1 MILKNLTSMYP
12 SLYDLFNQ
20 NFRKIGEDNYARI
33 ALGDSNTQNYFVN
46 NKFRCIV
53 LLDKTEI
60 DQQDP
65 PFINRF
71 EKHIITFEYLLNENE
86 VKMSKQIYNLFQ
98 TLIESD
104 LKEIKNDLNYQLINC
119 DLEEI
124 QGIFYQ
130 VSEKVKKGNNSLFK
144 NNESKKITNL
154 NIYKEKI
161 FNKIIPTFSQD
172 IIFFSKYSNFGQKY
186 KEELNNIISIY
197 FNKKYQHTNLKS
209 FLESIQSEKHIIYTF
224 SNILDY
230 ILDINVKN
238 KEYNNFSSN
247 NTMNIFVERINS
259 EREVDEHISNFYSSD
274 NYNLCIFHFDIY
286 DCIHLNHINYLI
298 EAKEE
303 MIKNG
308 QKIDHSE
315 IEILNL
321 EGQNNK
327 NSLKNDTFND
337 IINLQK
343 EEEEETSKEKKASKV
358 ILFIIHLE
366 RKTTMKNDLKIH
378 NEYLISHL
386 TKWNQIFIDNLNGKN
401 IDLKRVFES
410 SNEDL
415 FNNSDLINLDEEFS
429 KYLYHAFS
437 SISFNIKINFSDI
450 SDDEYNEKVC
460 QYINNDEELKSQIQ
474 KVIKNKIKNIEE
486 PILKTISRDYNFEE
500 NDVDFISA
508 LIKYMKSLYN
518 SILTDTL
525 IQFEKE
531 NILSTKLLCSP
542 EMRNKYFN
550 DIYEKKINALN
561 NKIENFA
568 SFSQNI
574 KIDKI
579 LGVSYPFISNVF
591 FEINNYINTFLENY
605 KENDNK
611 YRYEEFDEK
620 KEYFDIKN
628 NHEINLKKEFE
639 KKYFFELFNDDKN
652 NLNVQKLQQI
662 LFNDYIIYYLS
673 KSNEKFSNKDILLF
687 FVELYKLF
695 LSNKEE
701 DNDDNKE
708 KEGFNEED
716 ININIYSL
724 GNISKF
730 VLFLESYNQYIYS
743 LIKFICI
750 MNSYIKDFIKDFTKL
765 ISSKLFKS
773 THKEISY
780 VNDIF
785 VNIFE

>member
-1 MILKNLTSMYP
+1 MGLAEISKNNPLKVIHSELEYDENKDKVAFIGISNWPLDASKMNRGIHLSIIESDEEDLILTALEIAKSYDIRLEQDYKEYYKYLALNYFEYKEKLKSMTYEFEQKINRNSKEFHGKRDFYYLIKTASKLFIKNNFPKENYEIENILNESIERNFGGLENSIKIFKQLFKKYVPNVNEINEYNVMECIKNNILDPKSRYLLIVTKSSLSPYLVKLILDDLNKKYTFYYGSNFEDDNIKGYYSAKVLNKVQITMSYDQVMILKNLTSMYP

-46 NKFRCIV
+46 NNFRCIV

-86 VKMSKQIYNLFQ
+86 VKMSKQIYHLFQ

-130 VSEKVKKGNNSLFK
+130 VSEKAKKGNNFIYE
-144 NNESKKITNL
+144 NNEGQNINNL

-172 IIFFSKYSNFGQKY
+172 IIFFSKYSNFAQKY
-186 KEELNNIISIY
+186 KEEFNNIISIY
-197 FNKKYQHTNLKS
+197 FNNKYQHTNLKS
-209 FLESIQSEKHIIYTF
+209 FLESIKSKKHIIYTF

-230 ILDINVKN
+230 ILDINAKN
-238 KEYNNFSSN
+238 KAYNNFSSN

-303 MIKNG
+303 MIKND
-308 QKIDHSE
+308 QKNSPSE
-315 IEILNL
+315 IEILKF

-327 NSLKNDTFND
+327 NTFKNDAFND
-337 IINLQK
+337 IIRLQK
-343 EEEEETSKEKKASKV
+343 KEEIKKEKTASKV

-366 RKTTMKNDLKIH
+366 RKTALKKELKIH

-386 TKWNQIFIDNLNGKN
+386 TKWNQIFLDNLNGKN
-401 IDLKRVFES
+401 IDLKKVFES
-410 SNEDL
+410 SNGDL

-429 KYLYHAFS
+429 KDLYHAFS
-437 SISFNIKINFSDI
+437 FISFNIKINFSDI

-486 PILKTISRDYNFEE
+486 PILKKISRDYNFEE
-500 NDVDFISA
+500 NDVD
-508 LIKYMKSLYN
+508 
-518 SILTDTL
+518 
-525 IQFEKE
+525 
-531 NILSTKLLCSP
+531 LSRP
-542 EMRNKYFN
+542 
-550 DIYEKKINALN
+550 
-561 NKIENFA
+561 
-568 SFSQNI
+568 
-574 KIDKI
+574 
-579 LGVSYPFISNVF
+579 
-591 FEINNYINTFLENY
+591 
-605 KENDNK
+605 
-611 YRYEEFDEK
+611 
-620 KEYFDIKN
+620 
-628 NHEINLKKEFE
+628 
-639 KKYFFELFNDDKN
+639 
-652 NLNVQKLQQI
+652 
-662 LFNDYIIYYLS
+662 
-673 KSNEKFSNKDILLF
+673 
-687 FVELYKLF
+687 
-695 LSNKEE
+695 
-701 DNDDNKE
+701 
-708 KEGFNEED
+708 
-716 ININIYSL
+716 
-724 GNISKF
+724 
-730 VLFLESYNQYIYS
+730 
-743 LIKFICI
+743 
-750 MNSYIKDFIKDFTKL
+750 
-765 ISSKLFKS
+765 
-773 THKEISY
+773 
-780 VNDIF
+780 
-785 VNIFE
+785 